1 VKELHS
7 RALIMVLACCAGVF
21 ACGQQA
27 AVSNPQPVA
36 TTQAEEGLLAPGE
49 DAENRLGVPFLR
61 HLVGDQQRFWQS
73 FTGVSE
79 KKNWFQVA
87 PFLATTGTLI
97 AADSWISRQVSSDP
111 SSMSRSSNISNYGAY
126 SFLAAGGSAYV
137 LGALTKNS
145 HVRETGFLA
154 GEAAINASG
163 VSFLLKG
170 ITQRPRPFEGDG
182 NGSFF
187 QGGSSFP
194 SEHTAIAWSM
204 ASVFAH
210 EYPGPLSKFLAYG
223 LATAVT
229 FGRVTSRQHFSS
241 DVWVGSALG
250 WYVGRQV
257 YRAHHDV
264 ELGGAPWGSE
274 KELIA
279 EKERNPA
286 YMASAYVPSDS
297 WIYPALERVIAQGYI
312 HEAFLGMRPWTR
324 MQCAEM
330 VQEAESDERF
340 QGGDTDAAAEVV
352 RSLQNEFSSELR
364 RIEGSTANR
373 GVSLDSLYTRVA
385 AISGTPLRDGYH
397 FGQTIIDDFGRPYG
411 EGVNAV
417 AGASIRAE
425 AGPLALYIRGEY
437 QQAGSVPSPSLNALN
452 QIAISDF
459 RLLNLNAAPP
469 GYSIYAGTYDRFRL
483 LEGTVSLAAR
493 NLQFTF
499 GKQSLWLG
507 PGDSG
512 PLLFSNNAEPIAM
525 LRIDTVSPYRV
536 PLLSS
541 FLGAVR
547 SEYFL
552 GQLSGHQWIY
562 QPPTLYG
569 PGTGRGPFI
578 QGLKSSFKPTE
589 NLELGFGFSAMFAG
603 PGLPFTWSE
612 FVKSFYSHKANLA
625 ENPGKRFSSFDFSY
639 RIPKLRNRLSVFVDS
654 LVVDEFSPIGSTRPS
669 LNTGLRLAKVPKL
682 ANTELRV
689 EGFKTDHPA
698 AECCFPGS
706 VYYDLR
712 YVQGY
717 TNNGNIMGSWIGRGG
732 YGADVSATHWFSPR
746 TKIEFGYRHQE
757 VDREFLGGGRAN
769 RGSIAGDL
777 NLKSGVT
784 FSTFLQYERWYFP
797 LLYPLSKSDFTA
809 SFQINFTP
817 KFSWR

>member
-1 VKELHS
+1 VKLLRWS
-7 RALIMVLACCAGVF
+7 AFILVLTAGCLS
-21 ACGQQA
+21 AAWGQQA
-27 AVSNPQPVA
+27 AVSYPPGKA
-36 TTQAEEGLLAPGE
+36 KTTAAEGLLAPGE
-49 DAENRLGVPFLR
+49 DAENKPVLPFLK
-61 HLVGDQQRFWQS
+61 HLVGDQERFWKS
-73 FTGVSE
+73 FSGVAE

-87 PFLATTGTLI
+87 PFLGTTGALV
-97 AADSWISRQVSSDP
+97 AADNWISRQVSSSP
-111 SSMSRSSNISNYGAY
+111 SSISRSTSISNYGAY
-126 SFLAAGGSAYV
+126 SFLAAGGGAYV
-137 LGALTKNS
+137 LGALTNNG
-145 HVRETGFLA
+145 HLRETGLLS
-154 GEAAINASG
+154 GEAAIDATG

-170 ITQRPRPFEGDG
+170 ATQRPRPFEGDG

-187 QGGSSFP
+187 QGGNSFP

-210 EYPGPLSKFLAYG
+210 EYPGPLTKFLAYG
-223 LATAVT
+223 LASAVT
-229 FGRVTSRQHFSS
+229 IGRVTSKQHFSS

-250 WYVGRQV
+250 WYFGRQV
-257 YRAHHDV
+257 YRAHHEV
-264 ELGGAPWGSE
+264 ELGGAPWGAE
-274 KELIA
+274 RNLVA

-286 YMASAYVPSDS
+286 YMASAYVPIDS
-297 WIYPALERVIAQGYI
+297 WIYPALERMVAQGFI

-330 VQEAESDERF
+330 VQEAESDARYQSE
-340 QGGDTDAAAEVV
+340 DNDASAAVV
-352 RSLQNEFSSELR
+352 RSLHDEFSQELLR
-364 RIEGSTANR
+364 MEGSIANL
-373 GVSLDSLYTRVA
+373 GASLDSVYTRVTG
-385 AISGTPLRDGYH
+385 ISGTPLRDGYH
-397 FGQTIIDDFGRPYG
+397 FGQTMIDDFGRPYG
-411 EGVNAV
+411 QGMNAV
-417 AGASIRAE
+417 AGASVRAE
-425 AGPLALYIRGEY
+425 AGPFAFYVRGEY
-437 QQAGSVPSPSLNALN
+437 QQAGSVPSLSQNALD
-452 QIAISDF
+452 QVAISDF
-459 RLLNLNAAPP
+459 RLLNLNAAPA
-469 GYSIYAGTYDRFRL
+469 GYSVYSGTYDRFRL

-512 PLLFSNNAEPIAM
+512 PLLFSNNAEPITM
-525 LRIDTVSPYRV
+525 LRVDSVSPYRV

-541 FLGAVR
+541 LLGSVR

-569 PGTGRGPFI
+569 PATGRNPYI

-589 NLELGFGFSAMFAG
+589 NLELGFGFSAMFGG

-625 ENPGKRFSSFDFSY
+625 ENPGKRFSSFDFTY
-639 RIPKLRNRLSVFVDS
+639 RIPKLRNRLSVFFDS

-669 LNTGLRLAKVPKL
+669 INTGLLLAKVPKL
-682 ANTELRV
+682 PNTELRV

-698 AECCFPGS
+698 AQCCFPGS

-717 TNNGNIMGSWIGRGG
+717 TNNGNILGSWIGRGG
-732 YGADVSATHWFSPR
+732 FGGDVSATHWFSPR
-746 TKIEFGYRHQE
+746 SKLQFGYRHQE
-757 VDREFLGGGRAN
+757 VDREFVGGGRAN
-769 RGSIAGDL
+769 SGSIAGDL

-797 LLYPLSKSDFTA
+797 LLYPINKSDFTA
-809 SFQINFTP
+809 SFQITFAP
-817 KFSWR
+817 KLSWR